1 MSGIAQYVFSV
12 ICAALLCSVLRMFF
26 LKNSRMESVMK
37 LITGLVI
44 SVTVLDPIVD
54 LEHLEISQFISAVP
68 TIDRTAISE
77 AKLQTSSAMEKHIT
91 DTAQAYI
98 LQQAQSLGVEV
109 NAEVT
114 VSQDELPVPVSVTIT
129 GEISPYKKQQ
139 LISIIEND
147 LEIAR
152 ENQIWI

>member
-1 MSGIAQYVFSV
+1 
-12 ICAALLCSVLRMFF
+12 
-26 LKNSRMESVMK
+26 MK

-44 SVTVLDPIVD
+44 SATVLHPIVD
-54 LEHLEISQFISAVP
+54 LEHLDISQFISAVP

-77 AKLQTSSAMEKHIT
+77 AKLQTSSALEKHIT
-91 DTAQAYI
+91 DTVQAYI
-98 LQQAQSLGVEV
+98 LQQAQSLGVEI

-114 VSQDELPVPVSVTIT
+114 VSQDELPVPMSVTIT

-147 LEIAR
+147 LAIAR